1 MPVNKEQCCKAARI
15 KWFLHQNIIKRQKN
29 IATEVRTSVKLTP
42 NFKPPPYPLPTLLKN
57 ILCHPT
63 LKVSII

>member
-42 NFKPPPYPLPTLLKN
+42 NFKPPPPTPPHTAQKHPLPP
-57 ILCHPT
+57 HP
-63 LKVSII
+63 